1 MASSDS
7 IHIENKNKQLFFDI
21 INTFTTEGF
30 WETRPFMHLSKHVF
44 QSLQLQKYL
53 SYEAHFFFK
62 IFQI

>member
-44 QSLQLQKYL
+44 QSQ
-53 SYEAHFFFK
+53 
-62 IFQI
+62 